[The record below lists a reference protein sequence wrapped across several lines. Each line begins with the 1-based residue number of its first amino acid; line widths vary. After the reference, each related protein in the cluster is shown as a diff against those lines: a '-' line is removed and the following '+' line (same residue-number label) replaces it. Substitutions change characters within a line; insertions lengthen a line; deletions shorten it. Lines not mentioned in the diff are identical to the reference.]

1 MPNTWGIEIAI
12 QNGKISFRPD
22 LPNAPIGQPLGVH
35 RNDLV
40 VWINRTDLTLELVS
54 DPEFFLTNPI
64 PPGEGS
70 RPFFVVTTSITYTA
84 KNSLHIPSQAHKIV
98 VMEPMIA

>member
-40 VWINRTDLTLELVS
+40 VWINRTDLTLALES
-54 DPEFFLTNPI
+54 IDPPGLFLTNPI

-70 RPFFVVTTSITYTA
+70 RPFFVVTIPSITYTSR
-84 KNSLHIPSQAHKIV
+84 NSVHVPSRTKSLWSQ
-98 VMEPMIA
+98 